1 MSRRFV
7 IAVFALFLAFTWSL
21 VQDVPQ
27 ATAEDGPLGGLYG
40 GDFVVAVPQDAV
52 FTLDPTGDPDETSE
66 HIIDLLY
73 DSLARIHPDTLLP
86 IPWVAS
92 SWIVDEANE
101 TVLVTMR
108 DDVTW
113 HDGTPVN
120 ADDVIYTYTVDYSVT
135 KVSDAQVFFDL
146 SASDDDGKFLSMGLT
161 RPLIKSGDV
170 ERVEGC
176 GPFALVSQGSAEVVV
191 EAYDGYFDGRPYL
204 DSVTFRKYERFDHE
218 TDETADDMITGGLG
232 LIGWPLSIVESSV
245 LLNVSNSTIIN
256 AASVVLNPS
265 LTFLYVGI
273 NTQRF
278 PLNETVIRKAIAMV
292 SDKDLCLTLE
302 KNTIIADSVITPA
315 NSFWLNTSVP
325 RYRVKNKVED
335 GASKADLDAVK
346 VMLDESGY
354 TDQDSDGFRELPGG
368 VGFSFEIVHPSVDID
383 IAKDGITSKLLDRLQ
398 TIGLDARGRPMGT
411 WSELES
417 VIHYGNF
424 DVFMHVLDARRDPSF
439 IREILH
445 SASLDN
451 HVGYQNSALDG
462 ILEDADAEISMTVRQ
477 NLVRD
482 AQGWIAEDNPLIP
495 LLHYDVQEAV
505 NKTKYTGWVNMV
517 EGVYNFWSFRSLH
530 LAQSDP
536 PRVSVIILADQIS
549 SGETL
554 NVRVEVRH
562 PETFESMEGV
572 YINVTESLDPDMS
585 YAEYTDSNGSF
596 EFVWTAPALTEP
608 DTAVFSARAI
618 MPGFPEGT
626 AEGEITV
633 YPGARTLRVDMS
645 INPKSMPSGDA
656 ATVTIT
662 VRDLQT
668 LALVEGAEVSLRI
681 KPEGLEGSLGSTS
694 GTTDANGA
702 FQTTFMA
709 SVTVD
714 TTFLIIG
721 EVSKTGYSDGGAQTA
736 VLVDR
741 SGGTAPPLPGLDA
754 VSIMLMLIAVTLGYA
769 YVRGTRRN

>member
-7 IAVFALFLAFTWSL
+7 IAVFALFLAFTWSF

-40 GDFVVAVPQDAV
+40 GDFVVAVPQDAI

-101 TVLVTMR
+101 TVLVSMR

-113 HDGTPVN
+113 HDGTPVS
-120 ADDVIYTYTVDYSVT
+120 ADDVIYTYTMDYSVT
-135 KVSDAQVFFDL
+135 KVSDAQVFFNL

-176 GPFALVSQGSAEVVV
+176 GPFALVSQGSEKVVV

-204 DSVTFRKYERFDHE
+204 DSVTFQKYERFDHE

-232 LIGWPLSIVESSV
+232 LVGWPLSIVESSV

-256 AASVVLNPS
+256 AASVVPNPS

-273 NTQRF
+273 NTQKF
-278 PLNETVIRKAIAMV
+278 PLNDTVIRKAIAMI

-302 KNTIIADSVITPA
+302 KNTIIADSVINPA

-354 TDQDSDGFRELPGG
+354 TDQDSDGFRELPNGSD
-368 VGFSFEIVHPSVDID
+368 FSFEIIHPSQEID
-383 IAKDGITSKLLDRLQ
+383 IAKQGIASNLLGRLQ
-398 TIGLDARGRPMGT
+398 TIGIDARGRAMGT

-417 VIHYGNF
+417 EIHNGTF

-439 IREILH
+439 IRELLH
-445 SASLDN
+445 SASPDN
-451 HVGYQNSALDG
+451 HVGYQNPALDG
-462 ILEDADAEISMTVRQ
+462 ILQGADAEISMTVRQ
-477 NLVRD
+477 SLVSD

-549 SGETL
+549 SGESL

-572 YINVTESLDPDMS
+572 FINVTESLDPDMS

-596 EFVWTAPALTEP
+596 EFIWTAPALTEP

-656 ATVTIT
+656 ATITVT

-721 EVSKTGYSDGGAQTA
+721 EVSKTGYSDGGDQTA

-754 VSIMLMLIAVTLGYA
+754 VSIMLMMIAVTLGYA
-769 YVRGTRRN
+769 YVRRPRRN